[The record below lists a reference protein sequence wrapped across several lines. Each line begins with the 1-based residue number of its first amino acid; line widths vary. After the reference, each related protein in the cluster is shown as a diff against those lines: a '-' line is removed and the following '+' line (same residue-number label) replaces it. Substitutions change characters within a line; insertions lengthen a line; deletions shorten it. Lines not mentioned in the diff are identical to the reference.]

1 MEKVLDE
8 LAKFDHRT
16 LDLDKIRD
24 VLAKGM
30 AALNKVIDHWNG
42 FKNMFQELHSMIK
55 ERLKG
60 DVQRFKDTAQV
71 GLRLDSLAPTT
82 RQMIIRESMEARQI
96 AHVVKSISSLYV
108 YVSKGYLLGQIQRLQ
123 TIVPLSPEKD
133 RLQIEQMRIKIKEDM
148 GSAIK
153 RIEEIARENKREL
166 SKKIG
171 DLPLFHSQESQV

>member
-16 LDLDKIRD
+16 LDLDNIRH

-30 AALNKVIDHWNG
+30 AALNKVIEHWKG
-42 FKNMFQELHSMIK
+42 FKNMFQELHDIIK

-60 DVQRFKDTAQV
+60 DVQRFNN
-71 GLRLDSLAPTT
+71 TT
-82 RQMIIRESMEARQI
+82 KAELEANSGSEITRRMIIQESMEARQI

-108 YVSKGYLLGQIQRLQ
+108 YISKGYLLGQIQRLQ

-133 RLQIEQMRIKIKEDM
+133 RLQIEQMRIKLQED
-148 GSAIK
+148 GKSAKK
-153 RIEEIARENKREL
+153 RIEEIARERKREL
-166 SKKIG
+166 SQKIG
-171 DLPLFHSQESQV
+171 NLPVFHLQESQV